1 MTETVQSL
9 VKWSVPLALRK
20 GQVRHDERLL
30 VETGRDLLQLVDG
43 YHPLKQARMLDWGCG
58 CKFAQAI
65 VEYGVE
71 VGGYTGVDIDLAMI
85 AYLAETNRA
94 RDKLR
99 FIGREIG
106 NAMYNP
112 DGPLMA
118 DVLARETEVAP
129 ASFDVITLFSV
140 FTHLAPADTET
151 LLKFL
156 RTRIA
161 PGGTLVFTAFVD
173 ETTELD
179 FYDKEPDKPL
189 LRAHY
194 RKAWLEDLIAR
205 CGWRIRHFSWPTGG
219 AIHQPHY
226 VCTPAS

>member
-1 MTETVQSL
+1 M
-9 VKWSVPLALRK
+9 KWSVPLALRK

-43 YHPLKQARMLDWGCG
+43 YHPLKDARMLDWGCG

-65 VEYGVE
+65 HEYGIAIRQYV
-71 VGGYTGVDIDLAMI
+71 GVDIDEAMI
-85 AYLAETNRA
+85 DYLRTSNREPA
-94 RDKLR
+94 RLSFHAR
-99 FIGREIG
+99 NFRNE
-106 NAMYNP
+106 MYNP
-112 DGPLMA
+112 DGRPMA
-118 DVLARETEVAP
+118 EALADETDIPP

-140 FTHLAPADTET
+140 ITHLNPADTET

-161 PGGTLVFTAFVD
+161 PGGTLVFTTFVD
-173 ETTELD
+173 EASQVD

-194 RKAWLEDLIAR
+194 RKAYMEELVAR
-205 CGWRIRHFSWPTGG
+205 CGWRIRGFSWPTGG
-219 AIHQPHY
+219 AVHQPHY
-226 VCTPAS
+226 VCSPAG